1 MTRGNA
7 GRRRIRARVHA
18 SPGAVKPTEP
28 FSYSGT
34 KSRLSWAFGIRRR
47 PLRRGWRP
55 HPSARCSIDLR
66 PSPDRE
72 SSAGRELPAPLSE
85 RATGLRPPLNAGPGG
100 SATAEAGAGLEPPPP
115 SERRLSFTRANVDEG
130 LLPEREFLR
139 GLARRDGAI
148 VLERL
153 HEGPFDPVPT
163 SLPLPYLEEF
173 LIVPLEMND
182 ERVRIA
188 TALDLDLATEDEIAA
203 AFERKVERVYAPK
216 VEILDALRR
225 FYGAAGDELDV
236 VVQGGFDADGLGEEE
251 TDPANLEDLA
261 NQAPVIRLVNFLILE
276 AARRRASDIH
286 FEALENSLKVRY
298 RIDGRLQEVTT
309 PPKKLQAAITSRIKI
324 MAELNIAERRLPQDG
339 RIRLKVGERDLDLRI
354 STIPTMHGESVV
366 MRLLDKGGTRL
377 DLKELGMDA
386 ATVERFARLIGAPH
400 GVLLVTGPTG
410 SGKTTTLYAALERL
424 NAQENKIITVED
436 PVEYQ
441 LAGINQV
448 PVKSK
453 IGMTFA
459 RALRHILRQDPDIIM
474 VGEMRDFETAEI
486 AIQAA
491 LTGHLV
497 FSTLHT
503 NDAPSAVTR
512 LVEMGIEDYLVA
524 SAVNGIL
531 AQRLV
536 RTLCQRCAIEQP
548 ADPAELEQLL
558 GEGGRPLPAEGFQT
572 AAAAAGRQSST
583 PAATLRVAPPRVKRA
598 AGCPACDGTG
608 YRGRSGIYE
617 LLVLDDELRSRIPER
632 SAPALRELARGKGM
646 ITLREDGWRKV
657 VRGVTSMEEVVR
669 VTREEEV

>member
-1 MTRGNA
+1 M
-7 GRRRIRARVHA
+7 I
-18 SPGAVKPTEP
+18 
-28 FSYSGT
+28 
-34 KSRLSWAFGIRRR
+34 
-47 PLRRGWRP
+47 
-55 HPSARCSIDLR
+55 
-66 PSPDRE
+66 
-72 SSAGRELPAPLSE
+72 
-85 RATGLRPPLNAGPGG
+85 
-100 SATAEAGAGLEPPPP
+100 
-115 SERRLSFTRANVDEG
+115 
-130 LLPEREFLR
+130 PERDFLR
-139 GLARRDGAI
+139 ALARRDGTL

-153 HEGPFDPVPT
+153 AEALVEPVPT

-173 LIVPLEMND
+173 LIVPLEMD
-182 ERVRIA
+182 ERTVKIA
-188 TALDLDLATEDEIAA
+188 TALDLDLATEDEIAT
-203 AFERKVERVYAPK
+203 AFERRVRRVYAPK
-216 VEILDALRR
+216 AEILESLRR

-236 VVQGGFDADGLGEEE
+236 VVQGGFDADGQAEED

-324 MAELNIAERRLPQDG
+324 MAEMNIAERRLPQDG
-339 RIRLKVGERDLDLRI
+339 RIRLKVADKDLDLRI
-354 STIPTMHGESVV
+354 STIPTLHGESVV
-366 MRLLDKGGTRL
+366 MRLLDKGGARL
-377 DLKELGMDA
+377 DLEELGMDVE
-386 ATVERFARLIGAPH
+386 TVERFVRLIGAPH

-424 NAQENKIITVED
+424 NAQENKILTVED

-441 LAGINQV
+441 LPGVNQV
-448 PVKSK
+448 PVKTK

-503 NDAPSAVTR
+503 NDAPAAVTR
-512 LVEMGIEDYLVA
+512 LIEMGIEDYLVA

-536 RTLCQRCAIEQP
+536 RTLCQRCAAEEP
-548 ADPAELEQLL
+548 ADPEELAQLL
-558 GEGGRPLPAEGFQT
+558 GEGER
-572 AAAAAGRQSST
+572 
-583 PAATLRVAPPRVKRA
+583 LRVERLRQDPTVAALRVKRPV
-598 AGCPACDGTG
+598 GCPACEGTG
-608 YRGRSGIYE
+608 YRGRTGIYE
-617 LLVLDDELRSRIPER
+617 LLALDDELRAKIPEH
-632 SAPALRELARGKGM
+632 AAAGLRESARAKGM
-646 ITLREDGWRKV
+646 VTLREDGLRKV
-657 VRGVTSMEEVVR
+657 ARGITSVQEVLR
-669 VTREEEV
+669 VTREEE

>member
-1 MTRGNA
+1 MRD
-7 GRRRIRARVHA
+7 
-18 SPGAVKPTEP
+18 P
-28 FSYSGT
+28 F
-34 KSRLSWAFGIRRR
+34 L
-47 PLRRGWRP
+47 P
-55 HPSARCSIDLR
+55 HPATEVPEDKAAR
-66 PSPDRE
+66 
-72 SSAGRELPAPLSE
+72 PAAVE
-85 RATGLRPPLNAGPGG
+85 RASGEAERPV
-100 SATAEAGAGLEPPPP
+100 
-115 SERRLSFTRANVDEG
+115 RQLSFTRSHVEEG

-139 GLARRDGAI
+139 FLAERDSTR

-153 HEGPFDPVPT
+153 TEAVLEPVPT

-173 LIVPLEMND
+173 LILPLEID
-182 ERVRIA
+182 DDRVRIA
-188 TALDLDLATEDEIAA
+188 TALDLDLSTEDEVGA
-203 AFERKVERVYAPK
+203 AFERRVERVYAPRA
-216 VEILDALRR
+216 EILEGLRR
-225 FYGAAGDELDV
+225 FYGMAGEDLDV
-236 VVQGGFDADGLGEEE
+236 VVQGGFDSEGFADE
-251 TDPANLEDLA
+251 TADPGNLEDLA

-339 RIRLKVGERDLDLRI
+339 RIRLKVADRDLDLRI
-354 STIPTMHGESVV
+354 STIPTLHGESVV
-366 MRLLDKGGTRL
+366 MRLLDKGGSRL
-377 DLKELGMDA
+377 DLEELGMDA

-424 NAQENKIITVED
+424 NAQENKILTVED

-448 PVKSK
+448 PVKAK

-459 RALRHILRQDPDIIM
+459 RALRHILRQDPDIVM

-503 NDAPSAVTR
+503 NDAPTAVTR
-512 LVEMGIEDYLVA
+512 LIEMGIEDYLVA

-536 RTLCQRCAIEQP
+536 RTLCASCAVPDAVDP
-548 ADPAELEQLL
+548 ADAAQALGQDGSALVKSGVPARFR
-558 GEGGRPLPAEGFQT
+558 RP
-572 AAAAAGRQSST
+572 
-583 PAATLRVAPPRVKRA
+583 V
-598 AGCPACDGTG
+598 GCPACDGTG
-608 YRGRSGIYE
+608 YRGRMGIYE
-617 LLVLDDELRSRIPER
+617 LLVLDDELRGHIPER
-632 SAPALRELARGKGM
+632 SATVLRELGRARGM
-646 ITLREDGWRKV
+646 VTLREDGWGKAA
-657 VRGVTSMEEVVR
+657 RGLTSLEEVLR

>member
-1 MTRGNA
+1 
-7 GRRRIRARVHA
+7 
-18 SPGAVKPTEP
+18 
-28 FSYSGT
+28 
-34 KSRLSWAFGIRRR
+34 
-47 PLRRGWRP
+47 
-55 HPSARCSIDLR
+55 
-66 PSPDRE
+66 
-72 SSAGRELPAPLSE
+72 
-85 RATGLRPPLNAGPGG
+85 
-100 SATAEAGAGLEPPPP
+100 
-115 SERRLSFTRANVDEG
+115 VDEG
-130 LLPEREFLR
+130 LIPEREFLR
-139 GLARRDGAI
+139 TLARRDNPT
-148 VLERL
+148 VLERIAESL
-153 HEGPFDPVPT
+153 VEPVPT

-173 LIVPLEMND
+173 LIVPLEID
-182 ERVRIA
+182 ERSVRIA
-188 TALDLDLATEDEIAA
+188 TALDLDLATEDEIAT
-203 AFERKVERVYAPK
+203 AFERKVRRVYAPK
-216 VEILDALRR
+216 AEIQDALRR
-225 FYGAAGDELDV
+225 FYGAAGDEMDV
-236 VVQGGFDADGLGEEE
+236 VVQGGFDADGFAEED

-339 RIRLKVGERDLDLRI
+339 RIRLRVADKDLDLRI
-354 STIPTMHGESVV
+354 STIPTLHGESVV
-366 MRLLDKGGTRL
+366 MRLLDKGGARL
-377 DLKELGMDA
+377 DLEELGMD
-386 ATVERFARLIGAPH
+386 VETIDRFVKLIAAPH

-448 PVKSK
+448 PVKTK

-503 NDAPSAVTR
+503 NDAPTAVTR
-512 LVEMGIEDYLVA
+512 LIEMGIEDYLVA
-524 SAVNGIL
+524 SSVNGIM

-536 RTLCQRCAIEQP
+536 RTLCQRCAVEEP
-548 ADPAELEQLL
+548 ADFNELAQIL
-558 GEGGRPLPAEGFQT
+558 GEGERGRAEQLRSE
-572 AAAAAGRQSST
+572 AGSPT
-583 PAATLRVAPPRVKRA
+583 IFVKRPV
-598 AGCPACDGTG
+598 GCPACEGTG
-608 YRGRSGIYE
+608 YHGRSGIYE
-617 LLVLDDELRSRIPER
+617 LLVLDDELRPRIAER
-632 SAPALRELARGKGM
+632 SAATLRELGRARGM
-646 ITLREDGWRKV
+646 ITLREDGLRKV
-657 VRGVTSMEEVVR
+657 ARGLTSVQEVLR
-669 VTREEEV
+669 VTREDEV

>member
-1 MTRGNA
+1 MPDRQPQGA
-7 GRRRIRARVHA
+7 AAPDGAPL
-18 SPGAVKPTEP
+18 PGPLPDRPTGPEP
-28 FSYSGT
+28 FPT
-34 KSRLSWAFGIRRR
+34 AK
-47 PLRRGWRP
+47 
-55 HPSARCSIDLR
+55 
-66 PSPDRE
+66 
-72 SSAGRELPAPLSE
+72 
-85 RATGLRPPLNAGPGG
+85 PGG
-100 SATAEAGAGLEPPPP
+100 RAEG
-115 SERRLSFTRANVDEG
+115 RLSFTRANVDEG
-130 LLPEREFLR
+130 LIPEREFLR
-139 GLARRDGAI
+139 ALARRDNTT
-148 VLERL
+148 VLERIADSL
-153 HEGPFDPVPT
+153 VEPVPT

-173 LIVPLEMND
+173 LIVPLEID
-182 ERVRIA
+182 DRTVKIA
-188 TALDLDLATEDEIAA
+188 TALDVDLATEDEIAA
-203 AFERKVERVYAPK
+203 AFERKVRRVYAPK
-216 VEILDALRR
+216 TEIQDALRR
-225 FYGAAGDELDV
+225 FYGAGDEMDV
-236 VVQGGFDADGLGEEE
+236 VVQGGFDADGFADED

-339 RIRLKVGERDLDLRI
+339 RIRLRVADKDLDLRI
-354 STIPTMHGESVV
+354 STIPTLHGESVV
-366 MRLLDKGGTRL
+366 MRLLDKGGARL
-377 DLKELGMDA
+377 DLEELGMD
-386 ATVERFARLIGAPH
+386 VETIDRFVKLIAAPH

-448 PVKSK
+448 PVKTK

-503 NDAPSAVTR
+503 NDAPTAVTR
-512 LVEMGIEDYLVA
+512 LIEMGIEDYLVA

-536 RTLCQRCAIEQP
+536 RTLCQRCAVEEA
-548 ADPAELEQLL
+548 ADPAELAQLL
-558 GEGGRPLPAEGFQT
+558 GDRERGRAE
-572 AAAAAGRQSST
+572 R
-583 PAATLRVAPPRVKRA
+583 LRNEPGVPTIFVKRPV
-598 AGCPACDGTG
+598 GCPTCEGTG
-608 YRGRSGIYE
+608 YHGRSGIYE
-617 LLVLDDELRSRIPER
+617 LLVLDDELRPRIPER
-632 SAPALRELARGKGM
+632 SATTLRELARARGM
-646 ITLREDGWRKV
+646 VTLREDGLRKV
-657 VRGVTSMEEVVR
+657 ARGLTSVQEVLR
-669 VTREEEV
+669 VTREDEV

>member
-1 MTRGNA
+1 VTTVTDG
-7 GRRRIRARVHA
+7 
-18 SPGAVKPTEP
+18 SP
-28 FSYSGT
+28 
-34 KSRLSWAFGIRRR
+34 LST
-47 PLRRGWRP
+47 PL
-55 HPSARCSIDLR
+55 
-66 PSPDRE
+66 PDRAPGPE
-72 SSAGRELPAPLSE
+72 VAPAGK
-85 RATGLRPPLNAGPGG
+85 AGG
-100 SATAEAGAGLEPPPP
+100 
-115 SERRLSFTRANVDEG
+115 RLSFTRANVDEG
-130 LLPEREFLR
+130 LIPEREFLR
-139 GLARRDGAI
+139 ALARRDGTT
-148 VLERL
+148 VLDRIADTLVE
-153 HEGPFDPVPT
+153 PVPT

-173 LIVPLEMND
+173 LIVPLEID
-182 ERVRIA
+182 DRSVRIA
-188 TALDLDLATEDEIAA
+188 TALDLDLATEDEVAA
-203 AFERKVERVYAPK
+203 AFERKVRRVYAPK
-216 VEILDALRR
+216 AEIQDALRR
-225 FYGAAGDELDV
+225 FYGAAGDEMDV
-236 VVQGGFDADGLGEEE
+236 VVQGGFDADGFAEED

-339 RIRLKVGERDLDLRI
+339 RIRLRVADKDLDLRI
-354 STIPTMHGESVV
+354 STIPTLHGESVV
-366 MRLLDKGGTRL
+366 MRLLDKGGARL
-377 DLKELGMDA
+377 DLEELGMD
-386 ATVERFARLIGAPH
+386 VETIDRFVKLIAAPH

-448 PVKSK
+448 PVKTK

-503 NDAPSAVTR
+503 NDAPTAVTR
-512 LVEMGIEDYLVA
+512 LIEMGIEDYLVA
-524 SAVNGIL
+524 SSVNGIM

-536 RTLCQRCAIEQP
+536 RTLCQRCAVEEP
-548 ADPAELEQLL
+548 ADAGEIAQLL
-558 GEGGRPLPAEGFQT
+558 GENERSRTDPVRLEKSGPSIF
-572 AAAAAGRQSST
+572 
-583 PAATLRVAPPRVKRA
+583 VKRPV
-598 AGCPACDGTG
+598 GCPACEGTG
-608 YRGRSGIYE
+608 YHGRSGIYE
-617 LLVLDDELRSRIPER
+617 LLVLDDELRPRIAER
-632 SAPALRELARGKGM
+632 SATTLRELARSRGM
-646 ITLREDGWRKV
+646 VTLREDGLRKV
-657 VRGVTSMEEVVR
+657 ARGLTSVQEVLR